1 MPHEQWEAKSA
12 SFVQMWILH
21 ASHDF
26 FILLQGFRNSV
37 PFSRDEK
44 PFSLDSMILP
54 ICDTRFFGLKL
65 SLGFIE
71 QNTNLPTHK
80 RRWTDV
86 NKIFLHL
93 VWVFCFI
100 CHSQTNPRADNYG
113 STDPFSTNSCRTFL
127 VLWNFCS
134 WINKQSRMFS
144 RCKNGQSFY
153 FLGNTYFYAP
163 FVRLCWLDFVVVV
176 VTIKWKQGPGTLI
189 YFFKTVQLY
198 MYMYTAR
205 KLPGKHVDLLY
216 PQSLKLFM

>member
-1 MPHEQWEAKSA
+1 MIDECAKILTFNAKFKA
-12 SFVQMWILH
+12 SRMILSKNSVKMSCH
-21 ASHDF
+21 TNNERQRAHLLYRCGSCTQVTIF

-100 CHSQTNPRADNYG
+100 CHSQTNPKADNYG

-127 VLWNFCS
+127 VLCNFCS
-134 WINKQSRMFS
+134 WINKQSRKCS
-144 RCKNGQSFY
+144 
-153 FLGNTYFYAP
+153 AD
-163 FVRLCWLDFVVVV
+163 V
-176 VTIKWKQGPGTLI
+176 
-189 YFFKTVQLY
+189 KTDS
-198 MYMYTAR
+198 
-205 KLPGKHVDLLY
+205 H
-216 PQSLKLFM
+216 FIF

>member
-1 MPHEQWEAKSA
+1 MFRNTFCQILPPWSMNVQKFLPSMRNLKLLGWFCLRILLKCLATRTMRGKERIFCTDVDLARKSR
-12 SFVQMWILH
+12 
-21 ASHDF
+21 F
-26 FILLQGFRNSV
+26 FHSPLQGFRNSV

-127 VLWNFCS
+127 VLCNFCS
-134 WINKQSRMFS
+134 WINKQSRKCS
-144 RCKNGQSFY
+144 
-153 FLGNTYFYAP
+153 AD
-163 FVRLCWLDFVVVV
+163 V
-176 VTIKWKQGPGTLI
+176 
-189 YFFKTVQLY
+189 KTDS
-198 MYMYTAR
+198 
-205 KLPGKHVDLLY
+205 H
-216 PQSLKLFM
+216 FIF

>member
-1 MPHEQWEAKSA
+1 MPHEQWEVKSA

-86 NKIFLHL
+86 NNIFLHL

-127 VLWNFCS
+127 VLCNFCS
-134 WINKQSRMFS
+134 WINKQSRKCSADVKTVILFF
-144 RCKNGQSFY
+144 RQHL
-153 FLGNTYFYAP
+153 FLCPFCEALLAGFCRSCCHNKVKARTRNTH
-163 FVRLCWLDFVVVV
+163 L
-176 VTIKWKQGPGTLI
+176 
-189 YFFKTVQLY
+189 FFKTVQLY

>member
-86 NKIFLHL
+86 NNIFLHL

-127 VLWNFCS
+127 VLCNFCS
-134 WINKQSRMFS
+134 WINKQSRKCS
-144 RCKNGQSFY
+144 
-153 FLGNTYFYAP
+153 AD
-163 FVRLCWLDFVVVV
+163 V
-176 VTIKWKQGPGTLI
+176 
-189 YFFKTVQLY
+189 KTDSHFIFQATPIS
-198 MYMYTAR
+198 M
-205 KLPGKHVDLLY
+205 PLLWGFAGWIL
-216 PQSLKLFM
+216 S